1 MTDEIKNRYDLDK
14 IPISEETRKGLTSE
28 NINYIGAVGR
38 MLAVQDQFI
47 EDTLASQSKA
57 LFAEVIKQNK
67 TIMKVQRLIFDI
79 QEELKNH
86 EARLKKLEIRVDKIF
101 LEHRVNHSIEG

>member
-1 MTDEIKNRYDLDK
+1 MTDENKNRYNIENL
-14 IPISEETRKGLTSE
+14 PISDMTHEGLTPE
-28 NINYIGAVGR
+28 NINYIGAIGR

-79 QEELKNH
+79 QEELRNH